1 MSKRKANQNIRKP
14 GNSDKFEPV
23 KRKRNNRL
31 RKQSTDVGAVVT
43 DNPLWLFAY
52 TAILFVGMWVAKLI
66 F

>member
-14 GNSDKFEPV
+14 GNSDTFKPV

-31 RKQSTDVGAVVT
+31 RPVSTDAGAVVT

-52 TAILFVGMWVAKLI
+52 AAILFVGMWVAKLI
-66 F
+66 L

>member
-1 MSKRKANQNIRKP
+1 MKRKAHQNIRKP

-31 RKQSTDVGAVVT
+31 RPVSTDAGAVVT

-52 TAILFVGMWVAKLI
+52 AALLFVGMWVAKLI
-66 F
+66 L

>member
-1 MSKRKANQNIRKP
+1 MKRKAHQNIRKP

-31 RKQSTDVGAVVT
+31 RPVSTDAGAVVT

-52 TAILFVGMWVAKLI
+52 AAILFVGMWVAKLI
-66 F
+66 L

>member
-1 MSKRKANQNIRKP
+1 MSKRKAHQNIRKP

-31 RKQSTDVGAVVT
+31 RPVSTDAGAVVT

-52 TAILFVGMWVAKLI
+52 AAILFVGMWVAKLI
-66 F
+66 L